1 MKRLIPLFL
10 CAGTLLFGQSPA
22 ETQTPAPPSATTL
35 DYLLQPS
42 DLLKVQI
49 FQEPELEREVRVSQE
64 YTITLPLI
72 GTVDLRGKSLRQ
84 AEEVIRTLYDRD
96 FLVNPQINIIVMQY
110 AARTVNVLGSVNSP
124 GAVPFPQ
131 EQPLSLLDAIARAG
145 GFSRL
150 ADRRRVKLT
159 RTLPDGRSETYI
171 VNADEVIEGNSSKAW
186 MLNVND
192 VVFVPERIL

>member
-1 MKRLIPLFL
+1 MKRLISLFF
-10 CAGTLLFGQSPA
+10 CAGALMFGQSPA
-22 ETQTPAPPSATTL
+22 ETPAPAQPSAATL

-84 AEEVIRTLYDRD
+84 AEEVVRTLYDRD